1 MGNFAVKQGKQK
13 QRMRSNTRHFY
24 WTVIS
29 VFFIFSIGTGHM
41 EAQKPASGGFTIKG
55 NIAGLKDT
63 SVYLA
68 NYYGNKLY
76 YNDTA
81 AVDSKGNFSF
91 PGKPYNECGKYA
103 LVMPGPKYFDF
114 IVADENIVI
123 EADTSNNVD
132 KIKIKESV
140 NNKAFF
146 DYIRY
151 INDKR
156 KLREPMDVVL
166 NDSTKTETEKEPYR
180 NQLKELNDAV
190 IAYQKEIIRKQ
201 PDLLFSKM
209 LKMTLD
215 VEIPNA
221 PEGLSD
227 EEKTRWQYYWYL
239 DHYWDNT
246 DLSDPRLVRDQTFH
260 RVVEKFFT
268 QVLPQVPD
276 TLCLYAKKTIDKTAG
291 NEDAFKYIVHQCTYM
306 AETSKI
312 MCMDR
317 WFVYMV
323 DNYYKTGLATW
334 MKEDKLK
341 EMSEAADEKRFCL
354 CGEIAPDIILPDT
367 TETHWQSMYALNSK
381 YTLLV
386 IWEATC
392 GHCKKEI
399 PKLLEV
405 YHKWKPKGLEVF
417 AVEGELENDK
427 WKKFVREHE
436 LDWMNVS
443 DTPAIMQQD
452 SATKLIYSGVTTLQ
466 SLNFRKTYDVSSTP
480 KVYLMDKDHRIIA
493 KQLSSEQIDG
503 LLEKLE
509 KGEDIDTSKMKG
521 TEYEDEESPS
531 PANQKKAAKPATG
544 GSRQADRK

>member
-1 MGNFAVKQGKQK
+1 MKMNFHLSLMFSMGLLFSMTILPGSLFAQDKTTSKP
-13 QRMRSNTRHFY
+13 TPY
-24 WTVIS
+24 TIS
-29 VFFIFSIGTGHM
+29 GHI
-41 EAQKPASGGFTIKG
+41 T
-55 NIAGLKDT
+55 GLKDT

-114 IVADENIVI
+114 IVADENIFL
-123 EADTSNNVD
+123 EADTSNNVE
-132 KIKIKESV
+132 KIKVKESE

-156 KLREPMDVVL
+156 KLREPIDKEL
-166 NDSTKTETEKEPYR
+166 LDSTKTEEEKTPFRE
-180 NQLKELNDAV
+180 QLKSLNDDV
-190 IAYQKEIIRKQ
+190 VNYQKQIISSR
-201 PDLLFSKM
+201 PNLLFSKM
-209 LKMTLD
+209 LKMTLE
-215 VEIPNA
+215 VEIPDA
-221 PEGLSD
+221 PSELSD
-227 EEKTRWQYYWYL
+227 EEKTRWQYYWYR

-260 RVVEKFFT
+260 RVVEKYFT
-268 QVLPQVPD
+268 QVIPQIPD
-276 TLCLYAKKTIDKTAG
+276 TLCIYTKKVVEKTTG
-291 NEDAFKYIVHQCTYM
+291 NEDAFKYIVHQCTYW
-306 AETSKI
+306 AEVSKI

-323 DNYYKTGLATW
+323 DNYYKTGKATW
-334 MKEDKLK
+334 MKEEKIKD
-341 EMSEAADEKRFCL
+341 MAEAADEKRYCL
-354 CGEIAPDIILPDT
+354 CGEIGPDIILPDT
-367 TETHWQSMYALNSK
+367 SGQKWESMYKLGGK

-399 PKLLEV
+399 PKLLDV
-405 YHKWKPKGLEVF
+405 YHKWESKGLKVF
-417 AVEGELENDK
+417 SVEGELENDK
-427 WKKFVREHE
+427 WIKFVREHN

-443 DTPAIMQQD
+443 DTPEIMQQD
-452 SATKLIYSGVTTLQ
+452 SATKLIWNGTTTLQ
-466 SLNFRKTYDVSSTP
+466 SLNFRKTYDVNSTP
-480 KVYLMDKDHRIIA
+480 KVYLMDKDHKIIA
-493 KQLSSEQIDG
+493 KQLSAEQIDG

-509 KGEDIDTSKMKG
+509 SGEEIDTSKMQG
-521 TEYEDEESPS
+521 TEYEDEDEHAPQ
-531 PANQKKAAKPATG
+531 PPKNQPKSNNNSTKKDGQK
-544 GSRQADRK
+544 